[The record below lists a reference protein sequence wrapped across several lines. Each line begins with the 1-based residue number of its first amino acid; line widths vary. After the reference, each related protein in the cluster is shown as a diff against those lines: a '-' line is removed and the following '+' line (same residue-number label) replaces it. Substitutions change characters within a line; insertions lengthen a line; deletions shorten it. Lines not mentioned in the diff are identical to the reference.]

1 VKVSTAF
8 VKLYTLIALTGFPS
22 SRLGRSL
29 FCFLYGIYKEFL
41 DGNNVEF
48 LRQFV
53 SPTSTIFDVGANIGY
68 YTSKFAKFVSSGG
81 YVVAIE
87 PEDTNVRDLRAIML
101 KKKIDQ
107 NVRIIHGLAADR
119 DGFFRLK
126 LNKYHPAGHSI
137 AAEGVEVLAH
147 TIDGLAE
154 SFGVDCVSLIKIDVE
169 GAEEMVL
176 KGSFKTIS
184 RWRPHLFIEI
194 DDDNLKKM
202 GSSALRVLTLV
213 SGWGYDIHIIENKSK
228 TIPLSIDEA
237 LMRCQNGKSEDFL
250 MVPLS
255 KIVADT
261 HSD

>member
-1 VKVSTAF
+1 MKVSTAF
-8 VKLYTLIALTGFPS
+8 VKIYALIALTGFPS
-22 SRLGRSL
+22 SRMGRAL
-29 FCFLYGIYKEFL
+29 FCYFYRIYKNHL
-41 DGNNVEF
+41 DGDNVEF
-48 LRQFV
+48 LRQSV
-53 SPTSTIFDVGANIGY
+53 TPASTVFDVGANIGY
-68 YTSKFAKFVSSGG
+68 YTSKFAQFVSSGG

-87 PEDTNVRDLRAIML
+87 PEDTNVHDLRATMHRN
-101 KKKIDQ
+101 KIAK

-119 DGFFRLK
+119 DDFFRFK
-126 LNKYHPAGHSI
+126 LDKYHPAGHCI
-137 AAEGVEVLAH
+137 AEDGVEVLAH
-147 TIDGLAE
+147 TIDGLVE
-154 SFGVDCVSLIKIDVE
+154 RFGVERVSLIKVDVE

-176 KGSFKTIS
+176 KGSAKTIS
-184 RWRPHLFIEI
+184 RFHPHLFIEL

-250 MVPLS
+250 MLPHS

-261 HSD
+261 YSD